1 MDSWRHKM
9 DGWIDRQRPGNK
21 REAEIGRNGKRN
33 RQMNG
38 ESHREEERNRYLYI
52 YTVYIYI
59 CYKEPSMRWM
69 DRLIDR
75 QTDR

>member
-1 MDSWRHKM
+1 M

-38 ESHREEERNRYLYI
+38 ESHREKERNRYLYI
-52 YTVYIYI
+52 YTYIYMYIYI
-59 CYKEPSMRWM
+59 YIATRS
-69 DRLIDR
+69 LA
-75 QTDR
+75 